1 MLKLN
6 PKILSWA
13 RETAGLSLPQ
23 AAQAVGIKESRG
35 RSGGERLAALEAG
48 DEEPSR
54 SQLVRMARV
63 YRRSLLVFYLD
74 QQPTKG
80 DRGQDFRT
88 MPGSDPPLY
97 DATLDALIRD
107 VRGRQRI
114 MRSLREDAESEHLK
128 FVGSANINL
137 PAEALAE
144 NIVQEIEFSL
154 REFRSQDSIEDA
166 FAYLRSRIEESGIFV
181 LLLGNLGSHHTDI
194 SVETFRGYAIADE
207 IAPVVVVNDHDA
219 KSAWSFTAL
228 HEVAHLWLGTTG
240 ISGFRPELRIERYC
254 NDVAGEIL
262 LPSREHGDLARLR
275 LKPSALL
282 IEDISR
288 FANERKISRAMVAYK
303 LF

>member
-1 MLKLN
+1 
-6 PKILSWA
+6 
-13 RETAGLSLPQ
+13 
-23 AAQAVGIKESRG
+23 
-35 RSGGERLAALEAG
+35 
-48 DEEPSR
+48 
-54 SQLVRMARV
+54 
-63 YRRSLLVFYLD
+63 
-74 QQPTKG
+74 
-80 DRGQDFRT
+80 
-88 MPGSDPPLY
+88 
-97 DATLDALIRD
+97 
-107 VRGRQRI
+107 

-303 LF
+303 LFQLGLVDQGTWKGLTEHFRKAWVASKEQDALSDERKAGGPNYYVVRRHRLGKALLGLVGRSLGEGLLTPTKAGLLLGVKPRNVDPLIFGETTARGGR